1 VDLGEVR
8 VELFGMLVIS
18 GVMNG
23 AIYGLVALGFV
34 LVYKASAVLNFAHGY
49 MLLFGAYLF
58 WFFKVT
64 VGLPLW
70 VAMGAA
76 VAAGFAGGALIERL
90 TLRRLIGQPLISM
103 ITVTIFLALVL
114 EGLVSMIW
122 GTYPLQHFAAFPESS
137 LRLGKIV
144 LTTQSLIAFGLALLS
159 AGALIVFFRFT
170 RIGLAMRG
178 VAEGHQIMQSMGIS
192 VRRIL
197 NISWGLAG
205 VAATIGGI
213 LMGSTLGFQLG
224 MSHIG
229 LLAIPAAFVGG
240 LESPEGAILG
250 GLLIGLVESIVSGYV
265 GNAAGVPAAF
275 AVLIVTMLFRPY
287 GFFGLERIER
297 V

>member
-1 VDLGEVR
+1 
-8 VELFGMLVIS
+8 MLVIS

-34 LVYKASAVLNFAHGY
+34 LIYKSSAVLNFAQGY
-49 MLLFGAYLF
+49 MLLLGAYLF
-58 WFFKVT
+58 WFFRVT
-64 VGLPLW
+64 LGLPLLAALLLSMAAGF
-70 VAMGAA
+70 VVGAA
-76 VAAGFAGGALIERL
+76 VERFA
-90 TLRRLIGQPLISM
+90 LRRLIGQPLVSM
-103 ITVTIFLALVL
+103 ITVTIFLAMVL

-122 GTYPLQHFAAFPESS
+122 GTYPLQHVAVFRDSAMQ
-137 LRLGKIV
+137 LGGLV
-144 LTTQSLIAFGLALLS
+144 LTTQSLFAFGLAL
-159 AGALIVFFRFT
+159 AVGGALIAFFRFT
-170 RIGLAMRG
+170 RVGLAMRG

-197 NISWGLAG
+197 NVSWGLAG

-213 LMGSTLGFQLG
+213 LMGGTLGFQLSL
-224 MSHIG
+224 SHIG
-229 LLAIPAAFVGG
+229 LLAIPAAFIGG

-250 GLLIGLVESIVSGYV
+250 GLFIGLAESIVSGYL

-275 AVLIVTMLFRPY
+275 VILIATMLFKPY

>member
-1 VDLGEVR
+1 
-8 VELFGMLVIS
+8 MLVIS

-34 LVYKASAVLNFAHGY
+34 LIYKASAVLNFAQGY
-49 MLLFGAYLF
+49 MLLLGAYLF

-64 VGLPLW
+64 LGLQL
-70 VAMGAA
+70 VAALLLSM
-76 VAAGFAGGALIERL
+76 AAGFVVGMLIERL

-103 ITVTIFLALVL
+103 ITVTIFLSLVL
-114 EGLVSMIW
+114 EGLVSVIW
-122 GTYPLQHFAAFPESS
+122 GTYPLQHVTVFRDSAI
-137 LRLGKIV
+137 RLGPVV
-144 LTTQSLIAFGLALLS
+144 LTTQSLLAFGLALGV
-159 AGALIVFFRFT
+159 AGALIAFFRLT

-192 VRRIL
+192 VRTIL
-197 NISWGLAG
+197 NVSWGLAG
-205 VAATIGGI
+205 IAASIGGI
-213 LMGSTLGFQLG
+213 LMGGTLGFQLG
-224 MSHIG
+224 LSQIG
-229 LLAIPAAFVGG
+229 LLAIPAAFIGG

-250 GLLIGLVESIVSGYV
+250 GLLIGLSESIVSGYL

-275 AVLIVTMLFRPY
+275 VLLIATMLFRPY